1 MISVCM
7 KRSFLHTPLMMAAM
21 VILGGCATG
30 TKLAEG
36 EYNLV
41 RNRISVSSREPAP
54 SELTSYVKQQPG
66 SFSIT
71 GRKPV
76 AFSDRLMQSSVE
88 SLKDHMRYLG
98 YYNSTVEADVRYKG
112 RKAYATYSIT
122 PGERLRIHE
131 LRYSLPE
138 RGTFA
143 EDFLSDTANVTIHP
157 GDILAE
163 DILEKE
169 SERSAAVMRTKGYYG
184 FTKNYY
190 FFEADTLSG
199 PDSVVLEMR
208 VAEYTRN
215 ELPSNAKPLQRA
227 EISAVTLSH
236 SRALPFKDRI
246 LRELNTVKPGTMY
259 DESVINTT
267 YQRLSALRVFNSV
280 AVEMSPVDSTHVRCD
295 INLSESRVQGFKVEL
310 EASTNSSG
318 LMGVSPQLT
327 YHHKNIFHGGEWLN
341 LSFLGNFQFMFGNKT
356 SSNEVGV
363 SAGLSLPRFLG
374 LPYSFFKGPYIPRT
388 EINASYSYQDRPEY
402 NRTMISTSYGYSGTM
417 LHGKAQYQMYP
428 LQVSIVRLFKL
439 DDEFYKSL
447 ESNPF
452 MRYSY
457 QNHFDAGVGGT
468 WYYQDPS
475 VNGSRY
481 IRVGTDLSGNVL
493 SLLKGVMKKDSDGA
507 GLIWGAPFAQYV
519 KGEVNMGRT
528 WNLGRSEKH
537 AIATRFVAGAGYA
550 YGNSTALPFEKQFY
564 CGGANSMR
572 GWQARALGPGHSPRS
587 TSFSIPSQTG
597 DIKLEANLE
606 YRFNLVWKLKGA
618 VFGDVGNVWNWDFDD
633 PSACFGK
640 DFYKSLAAD
649 WGLGLRCDLNFLV
662 VRIDMGFKL
671 YDPTYST
678 TIDGESGL
686 PVQLPYGLRTPSEWL
701 KRDGFGLHFGVG
713 YPF

>member
-1 MISVCM
+1 M
-7 KRSFLHTPLMMAAM
+7 RLRFTPLALLSAT
-21 VILGGCATG
+21 ILLGGCAAG
-30 TKLAEG
+30 SKLAEG
-36 EYNLV
+36 EYRLAKNKIAV
-41 RNRISVSSREPAP
+41 EGKEVAP
-54 SELTSYVKQQPG
+54 SELTSYLKQQPAG
-66 SFSIT
+66 FSLT
-71 GRKPV
+71 RHDPV
-76 AFSDRLMQSSVE
+76 IFSGRLMESSVE
-88 SLKDHMRYLG
+88 SLEDHLRYLG
-98 YYNSTVEADVRYKG
+98 YYSSSVDASVQYKG
-112 RKAYATYSIT
+112 RKAYARYTVV
-122 PGERLRIHE
+122 PGGRLHIHE
-131 LRYSLPE
+131 IKYVLPE

-143 EDFLSDTANVTIHP
+143 EDFLQDTANVSIHP
-157 GDILAE
+157 GDFLSEA
-163 DILEKE
+163 ILEKE

-199 PDSVVLEMR
+199 PDKVVLEMK
-208 VAEYTRN
+208 VEEYTRN
-215 ELPSNAKPLQRA
+215 EQPSSAQPLRRS
-227 EISAVTLSH
+227 EIGAVTLSH
-236 SRALPFKDRI
+236 SGTLPFNDRI
-246 LRELNTVKPGTMY
+246 LRQLNTVKPGTMY

-267 YQRLSALRVFNSV
+267 YRRLSALNVFNSV
-280 AVEMSPVDSTHVRCD
+280 AVELSPIDTTHVRCD
-295 INLSESRVQGFKVEL
+295 INLNESRVQGFKVEL

-318 LMGVSPQLT
+318 LMGISPQLT

-341 LSFLGNFQFMFGNKT
+341 LSFLGNFQFKVGGDKT

-363 SAGLSLPRFLG
+363 STGLSLPRFLG
-374 LPYSFFKGPYIPRT
+374 LPYRFFKGPYIPRT

-402 NRTMISTSYGYSGTM
+402 NRTMISTAYGYSGQM
-417 LHGKAQYQMYP
+417 LGGKAQYQVYP

-439 DDEFYKSL
+439 DEGFYKNL

-468 WYYQDPS
+468 WYYVGNS
-475 VNGSRY
+475 VGGSRY
-481 IRVGTDLSGNVL
+481 VRVGTDLSGNVL
-493 SLLKGVMKKDSDGA
+493 SLFKGLMNKDSDGV

-519 KGEVNMGRT
+519 KGEVNAGRT
-528 WNLGRSEKH
+528 WNLGREEKH

-572 GWQARALGPGHSPRS
+572 GWQARALGPGHSPRNK
-587 TSFSIPSQTG
+587 TFSIPSQTG

-606 YRFNLVWKLKGA
+606 YRFNIAWKLKGA

-671 YDPTYST
+671 YDPTYTS

-686 PVQLPYGLRTPSEWL
+686 QVQMPYGLRTPSEWL